1 MCLCESVCIH
11 ACVHAF
17 VCVCVCM
24 HTCVCMFVHL
34 CVCMY
39 LVVVQVEQSEVLHL
53 AKGSRGDLGDL
64 VVAESELLQPNWQ
77 VIRNLFQL
85 VPLHVEKQQTRYLL
99 KHLRETDRQ
108 TYSEKKT

>member
-1 MCLCESVCIH
+1 MC
-11 ACVHAF
+11 ACLH
-17 VCVCVCM
+17 VCVFVLACMDVCV
-24 HTCVCMFVHL
+24 
-34 CVCMY
+34 Y

-53 AKGSRGDLGDL
+53 AEGSRGDLGDL